1 VFLIIAGSVCLYYGK
16 GSSNARVGVSKNI
29 KKKKKKLKEKK
40 NQDNQLE
47 NKKTNSL

>member
-16 GSSNARVGVSKNI
+16 GSSNARVGVSKN

>member
-1 VFLIIAGSVCLYYGK
+1 MFLIIAGSVCLYYGK

-29 KKKKKKLKEKK
+29 KKKKKLKEKK